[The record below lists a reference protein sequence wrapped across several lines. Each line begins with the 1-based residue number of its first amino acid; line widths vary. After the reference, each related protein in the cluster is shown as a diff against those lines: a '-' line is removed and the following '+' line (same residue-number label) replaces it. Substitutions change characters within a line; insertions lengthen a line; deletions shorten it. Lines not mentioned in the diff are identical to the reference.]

1 MPSPCL
7 SQAGDARGTAPKPRT
22 RQVCCRYSFLFGI
35 PSVWGLAAACQA
47 GRHQTNAAIV
57 SPVSAKVKDSFP
69 QTGGLTAQGFPPSFI
84 YPAQNPVNFSLFS
97 RLIGSGSFPAGGRGR
112 DSPAA
117 ACPWADPGRPPGS
130 PSGAAVA
137 RPRNAGSD
145 ADGPL
150 PAGAS
155 GRRWSGS
162 RPTAPPPAAWSVGRD
177 STAAG
182 PPAAARS
189 APPEWP
195 GPGPGAEPAAAT
207 SCPPPL
213 RSDRRRRKAG
223 PAGNLP
229 DRIAQRV

>member
-1 MPSPCL
+1 MNPMVMPSPCL
-7 SQAGDARGTAPKPRT
+7 SQAGEARGTAPKPRT

-69 QTGGLTAQGFPPSFI
+69 QTGGLTAQGFPPGFI

-97 RLIGSGSFPAGGRGR
+97 RLIGSGSLPAGGRGR

-130 PSGAAVA
+130 PSGAAAA

-155 GRRWSGS
+155 GQTVERFTSN
-162 RPTAPPPAAWSVGRD
+162 
-177 STAAG
+177 
-182 PPAAARS
+182 RS
-189 APPEWP
+189 ATCCMVSW
-195 GPGPGAEPAAAT
+195 
-207 SCPPPL
+207 S
-213 RSDRRRRKAG
+213 R
-223 PAGNLP
+223 
-229 DRIAQRV
+229 